1 MQTKRTDLA
10 VEIRESFPEDDVELK
25 GVILKEKQ
33 VKDTDIH
40 ISTVQITNQR
50 GAKAMGKPKGHYI
63 TVESENLE
71 YMKKEHR
78 EILVQT
84 ISRYLKLLAHRE
96 QVGDEGGV
104 LVVGL
109 GNREATP
116 DSVGPRVV
124 DQLVITRHLRSE
136 YGENFS
142 KEYSLKTLA
151 AIAPGV
157 TGQTG
162 MEVVEILKGI
172 VSQMKPDLIVVVDA
186 LAARSVERLNRTI
199 QITDTGI
206 CPGSGVGNHRKALN
220 KETLG
225 VPVVAV
231 GVPTVVDAATIVSD
245 YLEEAFLEEGLSEEE
260 LQNFFD
266 QIWESRKRSGKT
278 DLIVTPKNMDEAVQN
293 IADVLSDA
301 INDSFAFLEES

>member
-33 VKDTDIH
+33 IKDTDIH
-40 ISTVQITNQR
+40 VSTVQITNQR

-63 TVESENLE
+63 TVESESLE
-71 YMKKEHR
+71 YIKKEHR

-84 ISRYLKLLAHRE
+84 ISRYLRLLAHRE
-96 QVGDEGGV
+96 KLGDDGTV

-124 DQLVITRHLRSE
+124 DQLVITRHLRKE
-136 YGENFS
+136 YGETFS
-142 KEYSLKTLA
+142 REYSLKTLA

-162 MEVVEILKGI
+162 MEVVEIIKGI
-172 VSQMKPDLIVVVDA
+172 VTQMKPELIVVVDA
-186 LAARSVERLNRTI
+186 LAARSIERLNHTI

-206 CPGSGVGNHRKALN
+206 CPGSGVGNHRMALN
-220 KETLG
+220 EETLG
-225 VPVVAV
+225 VPVLAV

-245 YLEEAFLEEGLSEEE
+245 YLEEAFLEEGLSEKE
-260 LQNFFD
+260 LKDFFD
-266 QIWESRKRSGKT
+266 RLWESRRKRKKAE
-278 DLIVTPKNMDEAVQN
+278 LIVTPKNMDEAVQN

-301 INDSFAFLEES
+301 INDSFAFAGE